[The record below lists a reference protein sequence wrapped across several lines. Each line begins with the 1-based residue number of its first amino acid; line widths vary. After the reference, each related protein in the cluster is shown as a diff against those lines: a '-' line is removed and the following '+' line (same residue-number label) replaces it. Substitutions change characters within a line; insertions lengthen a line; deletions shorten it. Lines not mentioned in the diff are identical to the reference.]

1 LQVRQGGI
9 FICQLCTVTRNG
21 SEGVH
26 LEENSVGSFVGDF
39 RVTGNAG
46 AGVSLSNGSTATFGG
61 GNVTS
66 NGGQGDVVCNP
77 NYTTVNGSP
86 ATVGAIVGC
95 P

>member
-1 LQVRQGGI
+1 MAPLGFADWYLLGAA
-9 FICQLCTVTRNG
+9 LP
-21 SEGVH
+21 
-26 LEENSVGSFVGDF
+26 VGSFVGDF

-46 AGVSLSNGSTATFGG
+46 AGVRLSNGSTATFGG